1 MRMKN
6 SETTKSKTEG
16 VDVAYVAHLAR
27 LHVTDEET
35 AIFGGQLN
43 HILDYVQSLRALD
56 THAVEPMAHAMPV
69 HNVFRE
75 DVPAPPLD
83 HDRVMAN
90 APLERQG
97 LFAVPKIIE

>member
-1 MRMKN
+1 MTTT
-6 SETTKSKTEG
+6 ETTEPIAEPM
-16 VDVAYVAHLAR
+16 DVAYVAHLAR
-27 LHVTDEET
+27 LHVTAEET
-35 AIFGGQLN
+35 TLFQGQLN

-56 THAVEPMAHAMPV
+56 TSAVEPMAHAVPV

-75 DVPAPPLD
+75 DVPTPTLD
-83 HDRVMAN
+83 RDRVMAN

>member
-1 MRMKN
+1 MTTT
-6 SETTKSKTEG
+6 ETTESKAEPM
-16 VDVAYVAHLAR
+16 DVAYVAHLAR
-27 LHVTDEET
+27 LQVTDEET
-35 AIFGGQLN
+35 ALFQGQLN

-56 THAVEPMAHAMPV
+56 TSAVEPMAHAVPV

-75 DVPAPPLD
+75 DVPTPSLD
-83 HDRVMAN
+83 HERVMAN